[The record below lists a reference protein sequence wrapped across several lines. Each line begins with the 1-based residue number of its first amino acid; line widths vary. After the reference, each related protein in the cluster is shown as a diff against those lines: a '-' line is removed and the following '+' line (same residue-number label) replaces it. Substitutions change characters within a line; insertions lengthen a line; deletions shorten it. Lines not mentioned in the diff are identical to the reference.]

1 MQIRHPYEYSE
12 FGGNS
17 KSGWRFNGKKL
28 SRDWVY
34 VWAVKNPKTGKVA
47 LVMSDCHS
55 GAPTRVEPIE
65 TWHNRDRLRS
75 LQGDDDRPGL
85 DDGEKWRL
93 FCDLVDLGR
102 INITEKDHGLIDSIR
117 INELM
122 EIMNND
128 NDD

>member
-1 MQIRHPYEYSE
+1 MKMQIRHPYEYSE

-75 LQGDDDRPGL
+75 LEGYTDAPDPP

-93 FCDLVDLGR
+93 LCSLVDCGQIR
-102 INITEKDHGLIDSIR
+102 ITEKNYGVIDSGR
-117 INELM
+117 LNVLM
-122 EIMNND
+122 EQLT
-128 NDD
+128 DD